1 LEAFLKKLI
10 TSGIYHDVLVIIQ
23 ELGEFCVMDTHQG
36 LVQALKP
43 LTISL
48 ALEKNRT
55 RAES

>member
-1 LEAFLKKLI
+1 MKKLI